1 MEYISIT
8 EFRKNTK
15 VILDGAE
22 YAPVIIRR
30 GDELYRLEKAG
41 NVLTSGLNILAAPAS
56 PMDKV
61 MDKAY
66 EGLADKFAELAPR
79 SEPVKESPV
88 TDEFPTIPD
97 IRERTWQTVLNE
109 INPLKKKIEALR
121 AEGEFNQDPDFW
133 DVIRLKEAQLQA
145 LWNEYHLL
153 KGEK

>member
-1 MEYISIT
+1 MYNMEYISIT

-15 VILDGAE
+15 VILDDAE

-41 NVLTSGLNILAAPAS
+41 NVLTSGLNILAAPH
-56 PMDKV
+56 K
-61 MDKAY
+61 
-66 EGLADKFAELAPR
+66 GLAAQFAELAPR